1 MKLNIIFI
9 VFIMH
14 TSLLSVSQVL
24 NGIVY
29 ELDEE
34 RKEVP
39 LPGVN
44 VYWLGTQN
52 GTTTDVDG
60 KFQIEMD
67 NTSSNNLVAS
77 FVGYLNDTMSISN
90 GNVTIEIVLKNNK
103 TLDEFVVSERQN
115 SSFVSQI
122 NPLYVQNITGE
133 ELTKAACCN
142 LSESFE
148 TNVSVD
154 VSYSDAVSGAKKIE
168 LLGLHG
174 KYSQMMTE
182 NIPNLRGL
190 ATTYGLGYIPGSWM
204 ESIQI
209 SKGASSV
216 VNGYESTTGQIN
228 IEYKKPDADE
238 KLYLNAYANHI
249 GKFEGNFNGRIK
261 LSEKWSTM
269 LYAH

>member
-1 MKLNIIFI
+1 MIFNKQI
-9 VFIMH
+9 YISILYLFVTIFSFGQQISGH
-14 TSLLSVSQVL
+14 
-24 NGIVY
+24 VY
-29 ELDEE
+29 ELDEQDN
-34 RKEVP
+34 KVP

-44 VYWLGTQN
+44 IYWNGTQQ
-52 GTTTDVDG
+52 GTVS
-60 KFQIEMD
+60 D
-67 NTSSNNLVAS
+67 NKGGFTISKPGSSESKLITS
-77 FVGYLNDTMSISN
+77 FVGYLNDTIDISKN
-90 GNVTIEIVLKNNK
+90 QQEIEVILSSNK
-103 TLDEFVVSERQN
+103 TLDEFVVSERQQ

-122 NPLYVQNITGE
+122 NPLVVQNITGA

-148 TNVSVD
+148 TNASVD

-190 ATTYGLGYIPGSWM
+190 GTTYGLGYIPGSWM

-209 SKGASSV
+209 SKGTSSV

-228 IEYKKPDADE
+228 IEYKK
-238 KLYLNAYANHI
+238 YI
-249 GKFEGNFNGRIK
+249 
-261 LSEKWSTM
+261 
-269 LYAH
+269 